1 MSERKRFHPLAL
13 AIYGFNGLKRLLFV
27 IFLLIVNGE
36 LTTTFGILVLL
47 AVFLFVTAQSLWKYF
62 SQSYQISSEK
72 IILYQGVFRKRET
85 DIPYERIQTIKQR
98 QWFFFKPFNTIQL
111 LIETAGGDSTKAEAS
126 MPAVNFELLE
136 LIESYRQGE
145 QPESDHQV
153 LEDSVE
159 KPAAVASDY
168 RVTNSQIILFAVT
181 DLSII
186 ASFIALIFF
195 VTEFIPENWI
205 TTATSLAENV
215 WRTGWLVTIAILVVT
230 LIIVMLLSLVK
241 TFIQYYNFQV
251 KRTNHTLTIE
261 SGLFERKIQKI
272 PLEKIQGLKVR
283 QQPLRK
289 ILGISSVELL
299 LAGGQESEGENGE
312 VKKLYILPI
321 ISDTEL
327 YTVLNQLM
335 LEWNFKRPEI
345 GYVSRQKLW
354 YFWRWKLL
362 LIPVAVGVAFL
373 NRWIAL
379 AVVIILLL
387 SLLLSWFNCRTQ
399 GYHIQSANRVCIQ
412 DAEWFTKVHT
422 FVERQKVQSFSE
434 ETSRWLFPKQI
445 GHVSMT
451 LKAGL
456 AIEVLN
462 LRFMDFS
469 HVQKLKNFYQT
480 KL

>member
-13 AIYGFNGLKRLLFV
+13 VIYGVNGLKRLLFV
-27 IFLLIVNGE
+27 LFLLIVNGE
-36 LTTTFGILVLL
+36 LMTIFGLL
-47 AVFLFVTAQSLWKYF
+47 ALLAIVLIVIAQALWKYF

-72 IILYQGVFRKRET
+72 IILFRGVFRKRET

-98 QWFFFKPFNTIQL
+98 QWFFFKPFNTTQL

-126 MPAVNFELLE
+126 MPAVNIELLE

-145 QPESDHQV
+145 QPENDAQV
-153 LEDSVE
+153 LEEAEE
-159 KPAAVASDY
+159 KSTATASDY
-168 RVTNSQIILFAVT
+168 RVTNSQIILFALT

-205 TTATSLAENV
+205 TAATSLAESA
-215 WRTGWLVTIAILVVT
+215 WRAGWLVTLAILLVT
-230 LIIVMLLSLVK
+230 LIIVMILSLVK

-251 KRTNHTLTIE
+251 NRTKNTLTIE

-272 PLEKIQGLKVR
+272 PLEKIQGLKIR

-289 ILGISSVELL
+289 MLGISSVELL
-299 LAGGQESEGENGE
+299 LAGGQESEGESGE
-312 VKKLYILPI
+312 AKKLYILPI

-327 YTVLNQLM
+327 YSVLDQL
-335 LEWNFKRPEI
+335 LPEWNFKRPEI
-345 GYVSRQKLW
+345 GYVSREKLW

-362 LIPVAVGVAFL
+362 LIPIAVGAAFL
-373 NRWIAL
+373 NRWVAL

-387 SLLLSWFNCRTQ
+387 SLLLSWFDCRTQ
-399 GYHIQSANRVCIQ
+399 GYRIQSATRVCVQ
-412 DAEWFTKVHT
+412 NAEWFTKVHT

-445 GHVSMT
+445 GHVSMY

-456 AIEVLN
+456 SIETIN
-462 LRFMDFS
+462 LRFMDFP
-469 HVQKLKNFYQT
+469 HVQELKNFY
-480 KL
+480 KIK